1 MRCSSNEFDWSA
13 VAIVRLQL
21 LWAEGHSTT
30 EIGRRM
36 GVSKNAIVGKAHRLN
51 LPARPSRSAGMASAS
66 RRSRAGRVA
75 QLCRHSRA
83 ARGSQALPARSG
95 LWPLKSGETNR
106 TLCGLRRLSR
116 RRCRFAPRSAEPTP
130 VAGPSVSRGRAP
142 SATATPQTRPAN
154 RIAPTTAGSPT
165 SERNRNG
172 KQPDQRLRNRGTGGP
187 R

>member
-36 GVSKNAIVGKAHRLN
+36 DVSKNAIVGKAHRLN
-51 LPARPSRSAGMASAS
+51 LPARPSPI
-66 RRSRAGRVA
+66 RRDGVRKPP
-75 QLCRHSRA
+75 QPCRP
-83 ARGSQALPARSG
+83 RGPTLPALQSRPRKPSTPSQVG
-95 LWPLKSGETNR
+95 VVAAEVRRDHR

-130 VAGPSVSRGRAP
+130 VAGPSVSRARAP
-142 SATATPQTRPAN
+142 SATAAPRTRPAN
-154 RIAPTTAGSPT
+154 RIAPTTARRPT
-165 SERNRNG
+165 SERNHSG